1 MTRAEV
7 RTFIQDGVN
16 AIVPVVEF
24 NEGQLSDFAAQ
35 RSNQYPST
43 LLILEDVDT
52 KVDMSAPLDTWKI
65 NLSVFMQDRLDS
77 TADIYEGLVDSC
89 DDMARKLIYKYRN
102 IISGYKLVSMES
114 VSRSKF
120 VKSPKYGPDCLTG
133 VEISFTLT
141 APDKSNV
148 C

>member
-7 RTFIQDGVN
+7 RAFIQDGVN
-16 AIVPVVEF
+16 ALVPAVEF
-24 NEGQLSDFAAQ
+24 NEGILSDFAAQ

-43 LLILEDVDT
+43 LLMLEDVDT
-52 KVDMSAPLDTWKI
+52 KIDTSAPLDSWKI
-65 NLSVFMQDRLDS
+65 QLSVFRIDRLDS
-77 TADIYEGLVDSC
+77 TPDIYEDLVDGC
-89 DDMARKLIYKYRN
+89 DDLARKLIYKYRN
-102 IISGYKLVSMES
+102 IVSGYKLVSMEN